1 MSRYPICLRSLLTLL
16 ILMTGVSASEA
27 GLFGR
32 WRARNDYTYYVYTPC
47 QPTAVSM
54 SAAAGQPVTST
65 AGPIVYTAAKPVIS
79 DNGGSQTIPVVP
91 APQYNNYV
99 PAAPSGSGWSTLP
112 RGTQDFGKY
121 PPYSY

>member
-54 SAAAGQPVTST
+54 SAAAGQVRSFTPR
-65 AGPIVYTAAKPVIS
+65 
-79 DNGGSQTIPVVP
+79 
-91 APQYNNYV
+91 
-99 PAAPSGSGWSTLP
+99 PS
-112 RGTQDFGKY
+112 R
-121 PPYSY
+121 